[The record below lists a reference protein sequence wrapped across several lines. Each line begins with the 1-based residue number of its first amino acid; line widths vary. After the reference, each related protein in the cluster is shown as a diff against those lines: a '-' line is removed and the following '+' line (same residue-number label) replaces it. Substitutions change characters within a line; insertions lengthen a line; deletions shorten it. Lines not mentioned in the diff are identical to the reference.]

1 MVRSSGRRGAE
12 MNIAKTAKVSLLA
25 LNRNKMRSFLTA
37 LGIIIGVGAVIAMV
51 SIGQGAKVEVEQR
64 FTEMGT
70 NLLFVRPGSM
80 FFRGRSGGGGS
91 YTTLKESDAKAILE
105 NCDAVQYVSPNVNT
119 RAQVVYSN
127 KNWNSTIYGVGDKY
141 PQIRNWDIE
150 YGVFFD
156 ENQVRTGQKVCVLG
170 SEVSENLFEGA
181 DPIGQIIR
189 LNKIPFRVIGVLE
202 TKGEA
207 GGWGSRDDIVIIP
220 YTTAKSRL
228 LNIDYVQS
236 IDVSAVSANR
246 TNEATEQ
253 IEELLRIRH
262 KIAPGSED
270 DFNVR
275 NMADI
280 AEGASEATQI
290 LTILLG
296 GIASISLLVGGIG
309 IMNIMLVSVTERIRE
324 IGIRMSVGAREV
336 DILLQFLTEAVVLSV
351 LGGALGICLGLGSSS
366 LISKFAGIKTL
377 VSMGSIAI
385 AFFFAG
391 SVGVFFGFYPA
402 RKASKLDPI
411 EALRYE

>member
-1 MVRSSGRRGAE
+1 
-12 MNIAKTAKVSLLA
+12 MNITKTAKISLIA

-64 FTEMGT
+64 FNEMGT

-80 FFRGRSGGGGS
+80 SFRGVHGGGGS
-91 YTTLKESDAKAILE
+91 YTTMKESDAKAILE
-105 NCDAVQYVSPNVNT
+105 NCDAVQYVSSNVNT
-119 RAQVVYSN
+119 RAQVVFGN
-127 KNWNSTIYGVGDKY
+127 KNWNTSIYGVGDNY
-141 PQIRNWDIE
+141 PEIRNWDVE
-150 YGVFFD
+150 YGLFFD

-170 SEVSENLFEGA
+170 SEVTENLFEGA

-189 LNKIPFRVIGVLE
+189 LNKIPFRVLGILE
-202 TKGEA
+202 EKGEA
-207 GGWGSRDDIVIIP
+207 GGFGSRDDMIAVP

-228 LNIDYVQS
+228 LNIDYIQS
-236 IDVSAVSANR
+236 IDVSAISAER
-246 TNEATEQ
+246 TDEATKQ
-253 IEELLRIRH
+253 IEELLRLRH

-324 IGIRMSVGAREV
+324 IGIRMSVGAREI

-366 LISKFAGIKTL
+366 LISKLAGMKTL
-377 VSMGSIAI
+377 VSIGSIAL

-402 RKASKLDPI
+402 RKASRLDPI

>member
-1 MVRSSGRRGAE
+1 MVA
-12 MNIAKTAKVSLLA
+12 
-25 LNRNKMRSFLTA
+25 
-37 LGIIIGVGAVIAMV
+37 
-51 SIGQGAKVEVEQR
+51 
-64 FTEMGT
+64 
-70 NLLFVRPGSM
+70 
-80 FFRGRSGGGGS
+80 
-91 YTTLKESDAKAILE
+91 
-105 NCDAVQYVSPNVNT
+105 
-119 RAQVVYSN
+119 
-127 KNWNSTIYGVGDKY
+127 
-141 PQIRNWDIE
+141 
-150 YGVFFD
+150 
-156 ENQVRTGQKVCVLG
+156 
-170 SEVSENLFEGA
+170 
-181 DPIGQIIR
+181 
-189 LNKIPFRVIGVLE
+189 
-202 TKGEA
+202 
-207 GGWGSRDDIVIIP
+207 IP

-228 LNIDYVQS
+228 MNIDYIHS
-236 IDVSAVSANR
+236 IDVSAVSAEL
-246 TNEATEQ
+246 TDKASEQ

-351 LGGALGICLGLGSSS
+351 LGGVLGICLGLGSSS
-366 LISKFAGIKTL
+366 LISKFAGMKTL
-377 VSMGSIAI
+377 VSPGSIAL